1 MVERHGTLETSFGTE
16 ESRAAPQAAQQAAT
30 AAQAAPAGAVEKL
43 MATKIT
49 VNSYDLRWEDAK

>member
-16 ESRAAPQAAQQAAT
+16 ESRAAPQA
-30 AAQAAPAGAVEKL
+30 VEKW

-49 VNSYDLRWEDAK
+49 VNSYDLHWKDAK